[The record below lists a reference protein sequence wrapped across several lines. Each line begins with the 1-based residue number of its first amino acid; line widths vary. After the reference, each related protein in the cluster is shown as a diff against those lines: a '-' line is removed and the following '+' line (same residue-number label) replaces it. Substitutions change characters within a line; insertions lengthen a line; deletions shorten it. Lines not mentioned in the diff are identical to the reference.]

1 MPFAFHYA
9 ARSDVG
15 MVRSNNEDSGYAGP
29 HLLAMADGM
38 GGHAGGDV
46 ASSTVIGALVRLDG
60 EALGGRDVSH
70 ALLER
75 IHRANAEI
83 GDQVHADPSLDGM
96 GTTLIAMLRAGDK
109 IVLAHIGDS
118 RAFMVRDGVVTQITK
133 DHSFV
138 QNLVDEGRITA
149 DEAQTHPQRSLVT
162 RVLTGADDD
171 EPDLVVRQGR
181 IGDRYVISS
190 DGLTDYV
197 ARDTIDEVL
206 TTTADPGETADR
218 LVALALRAGAP
229 DNVTVVVGDLV
240 DIASRPP
247 TQPQVVGAAA
257 ARADRHPADPDHP
270 GRQGRGAHR
279 AGHRRAPTPTT
290 ASPWPRRGRARG
302 AAPCC
307 AWPPS
312 LVVLVV
318 VVAGSSYAV
327 YAWSQRQY
335 YLAEQDGVVA
345 VFRGV
350 EQNLGPIS
358 LSSPEYATTIAIDD
372 LPTSYQDSLQAG
384 HRGRRPRR
392 GRRAGRRAAAAG
404 ARPAGGP
411 SSTARC
417 AAPCRRPGPSDPH
430 PSPTAE
436 PTSARHAGA
445 PRASRRPCAHR
456 PPGPALATEL
466 TGDLM
471 SIVSSFTPRKGRNVE
486 LALVVG
492 AVAIV
497 LLAYLNVELAA
508 TGTIPPGTLT
518 LVGGYLALAIGFH
531 LVLRWRASYADP
543 LMLPII
549 TLLNG
554 LGLVMI
560 HRIDIAHGKSIAD
573 GVALRQLMWTAVAM
587 VVAAIVLLVLRDH
600 RVLRRYTYL
609 AGAIGFGLLLLPLF
623 PVIGTSIYGSRIW
636 IQLGPFSFQPGE
648 IAKIALAIFF
658 AGYLVQT
665 RDALSVAG
673 RKVLGLTLP
682 AGPRPRPDPRRLAGQ
697 PGRARLRARPRLLA
711 AVLRAVRRDALR
723 RHRAG
728 VVDRHRPDPV
738 LRRCLPRLP
747 RLRPRAD
754 PGAALARHL
763 QPRGAA
769 GVEPEQHPGLYVPED
784 QVGQVGT
791 GTEQGEADDDPRH
804 PLGGDV
810 EHRDEQPR
818 RTAARSRGRARR
830 PARPGS
836 PARRRGWGPGRGRAA
851 G

>member
-70 ALLER
+70 ALLDR

-197 ARDTIDEVL
+197 ARDTIAEVL
-206 TTTADPGETADR
+206 TATADPGETADR

-240 DIASRPP
+240 DIASPAAHPAPGRRRRRRP
-247 TQPQVVGAAA
+247 
-257 ARADRHPADPDHP
+257 RRRHPADPHHP
-270 GRQGRGAHR
+270 AAKAAALTAEATAGADTDDGVTLAEEGRAP
-279 AGHRRAPTPTT
+279 ARRA
-290 ASPWPRRGRARG
+290 
-302 AAPCC
+302 CC
-307 AWPPS
+307 AWPPL

-318 VVAGSSYAV
+318 VVAGGSYAV

-335 YLAEQDGVVA
+335 YLAAQDGVVT

-372 LPTSYQDSLQAG
+372 LPTSYQDSLQQG
-384 HRGRRPRR
+384 IEVDD
-392 GRRAGRRAAAAG
+392 RAAADARVAELRLQATACRWAQLNG
-404 ARPAGGP
+404 EACRTVPSTWTIPTPTPTPTPPPARPP
-411 SSTARC
+411 RRR
-417 AAPCRRPGPSDPH
+417 APRHLAQR
-430 PSPTAE
+430 A
-436 PTSARHAGA
+436 PTSA
-445 PRASRRPCAHR
+445 PR
-456 PPGPALATEL
+456 PAATEL

-497 LLAYLNVELAA
+497 LLAYLNVELAT

-587 VVAAIVLLVLRDH
+587 VIAAVVLVVLRDH

-636 IQLGPFSFQPGE
+636 IQVGPFSFQPGE

-682 AGPRPRPDPRRLAGQ
+682 RGPRPRPDPRRLAGQ
-697 PGRARLRARPRLLA
+697 PRRARSSSATSA
-711 AVLRAVRRDALR
+711 
-723 RHRAG
+723 
-728 VVDRHRPDPV
+728 
-738 LRRCLPRLP
+738 RRCCSSACSSRCSTS
-747 RLRPRAD
+747 RPSGCR
-754 PGAALARHL
+754 
-763 QPRGAA
+763 
-769 GVEPEQHPGLYVPED
+769 
-784 QVGQVGT
+784 
-791 GTEQGEADDDPRH
+791 
-804 PLGGDV
+804 
-810 EHRDEQPR
+810 
-818 RTAARSRGRARR
+818 
-830 PARPGS
+830 GS
-836 PARRRGWGPGRGRAA
+836 PSA
-851 G
+851 